1 MVQIRRTLITIVSL
15 AALGGLAATAAQ
27 AWFAI
32 GAAEAVNARIAAG
45 KAAADSP
52 VPEEAF
58 AAGLRFAREG
68 KIAPA
73 LAQYNRVENNES
85 ASSALRRAARFN
97 SGNLYLR
104 DAIEAADASDN
115 AAATPNF
122 ELAKAAY
129 RVVLKSEP
137 RHMAARY
144 NLERAL
150 RRSPE
155 AEQSEEIE
163 VEQPPQAEQAIT
175 TMQIEA
181 QGLP

>member
-1 MVQIRRTLITIVSL
+1 MVKVRRTLITVISL
-15 AALGGLAATAAQ
+15 AALA
-27 AWFAI
+27 
-32 GAAEAVNARIAAG
+32 GAAALIVRERLVIDAADEVNARIAAN
-45 KAAADSP
+45 KALAGSP

-58 AAGLRFAREG
+58 AAGVALARAG
-68 KIAPA
+68 KVGPA
-73 LAQYNRVENNES
+73 LAQYNRVENDD
-85 ASSALRRAARFN
+85 AAPQALRLAARFN

-104 DAIEAADASDN
+104 DAIEAADAGDT

-129 RVVLKSEP
+129 RVVLHADPS
-137 RHMAARY
+137 HVAARY

-155 AEQSEEIE
+155 VEATEELD
-163 VEQPPQAEQAIT
+163 VEQPPEAEQAIT